1 MIETRSMTVV
11 VVDSSDMTK
20 NRCLSGSMAHYSFA
34 VELETKKMESMSFVV
49 DAELQ
54 SMLM

>member
-20 NRCLSGSMAHYSFA
+20 NRCLSDSMARYLFE